1 MKFRKNINSDKVTL
15 QQQSFIF
22 STISELMKI
31 GFSISQALD
40 FIKTVSKKNRKI
52 ILKVEQGLKS
62 GYPLPKSMKFFL
74 NNSMYQQLLIAD
86 EHGKIEDG
94 MQEISEFIQL
104 RLKQKNKI
112 RDIAI
117 YPLILFFFL
126 ILLLISIKLFVL
138 PETNA
143 LGNITASKNWI
154 TYLTIVVIGFFGI
167 SGFYRVK
174 DFLAKQAIY
183 KANFLAKIP
192 FLGMIFSSYYEYYL
206 TSNLAIMLQNGLDL
220 RKIVQVFAKFKER
233 TLLFEIGQ
241 EMDRSLKQ
249 GIGIEQIFKR
259 YYFVS
264 NELVVFLSNGSTN
277 EMLAKNLRAL
287 SRLCFQRLIKK
298 SERLISLI
306 QPTAFVIIGITII
319 VTYLKMLLPLYH
331 SMENIY

>member
-138 PETNA
+138 PETKCFRQYN
-143 LGNITASKNWI
+143 
-154 TYLTIVVIGFFGI
+154 
-167 SGFYRVK
+167 
-174 DFLAKQAIY
+174 
-183 KANFLAKIP
+183 
-192 FLGMIFSSYYEYYL
+192 
-206 TSNLAIMLQNGLDL
+206 
-220 RKIVQVFAKFKER
+220 
-233 TLLFEIGQ
+233 
-241 EMDRSLKQ
+241 
-249 GIGIEQIFKR
+249 
-259 YYFVS
+259 
-264 NELVVFLSNGSTN
+264 
-277 EMLAKNLRAL
+277 
-287 SRLCFQRLIKK
+287 CFQKLD
-298 SERLISLI
+298 
-306 QPTAFVIIGITII
+306 
-319 VTYLKMLLPLYH
+319 YLLNDCCDWIFW
-331 SMENIY
+331 NIWVLSC